1 MLTELSAGPAPLMFP
16 GPETGLAE
24 RVRMA
29 ASHAVNVH
37 TFNQEDIA
45 RLREEGRPKADFQ
58 LPNED
63 AYLEMWGQVRGQ
75 ARAIGILYSSGA
87 VMVATGEG
95 WPGVRPKVLP
105 GVLSLGAGGVLGI
118 ECAPGSRAAVFH
130 AVAGFSGD
138 VLRCLDAVAR
148 KEG

>member
-1 MLTELSAGPAPLMFP
+1 MFP

-45 RLREEGRPKADFQ
+45 RLRGEGRKKVNFQ
-58 LPNED
+58 LPD
-63 AYLEMWGQVRGQ
+63 DDTYLEMWGQHQGQ

-87 VMVATGEG
+87 VMVAIGEG

-105 GVLSLGAGGVLGI
+105 GVLKVEAGGRLGI
-118 ECAPGSRAAVFH
+118 ECMPEVRSAVFH

-138 VLRCLDAVAR
+138 VLRVLDAVAR
-148 KEG
+148 G